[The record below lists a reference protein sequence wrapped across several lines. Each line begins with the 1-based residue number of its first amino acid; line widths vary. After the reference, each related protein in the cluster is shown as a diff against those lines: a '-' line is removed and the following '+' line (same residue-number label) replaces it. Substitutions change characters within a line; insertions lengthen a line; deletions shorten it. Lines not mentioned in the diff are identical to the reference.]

1 MSLVTRYRLFWAALV
16 AALLGLAFWK
26 NSQCYPHKSRLWRFG
41 KAVIDT
47 GLVVLMVMYAP
58 ALLLAYVVIWL
69 TSPFRDKIIQVTTAV
84 AAILAVT
91 HLAGVVFEA
100 VAVLGVFAV
109 DRAAKS
115 WPGWT
120 SVRETSWRKLRKEP
134 MGAAPYSDKICAESY
149 SSFGE
154 KGRVAAHPSAAFL

>member
-1 MSLVTRYRLFWAALV
+1 M

-26 NSQCYPHKSRLWRFG
+26 NSRSCPRKSRLWGLG

-47 GLVVLMVMYAP
+47 GLVMLMVIYAP

-69 TSPFRDKIIQVTTAV
+69 TSPFKNKIVQAS
-84 AAILAVT
+84 AAFASILAIT

-109 DRAAKS
+109 DLLTGQVVARMDRRERNKLARAAKGTDEYGYPS
-115 WPGWT
+115 SPSPRTGN
-120 SVRETSWRKLRKEP
+120 
-134 MGAAPYSDKICAESY
+134 GAA
-149 SSFGE
+149 
-154 KGRVAAHPSAAFL
+154 